1 MSFSNK
7 PYVATIPYVI
17 VKLIL
22 QRGHVL
28 LIERDGLVVL
38 ADLGVLVLFCEV
50 ILDILEK
57 LSVF

>member
-28 LIERDGLVVL
+28 LIERDDLVVL
-38 ADLGVLVLFCEV
+38 AYLGVLVLFCEV